1 MDTAEDPS
9 RVLPSARSLMLH
21 VQDHPSSTQHET
33 TDKMQIDTEGMY
45 TQHRWREGSKTV
57 IAHMGWLL
65 LLLS

>member
-33 TDKMQIDTEGMY
+33 TEKMQIDTEGIPNID
-45 TQHRWREGSKTV
+45 GLFKAV

-65 LLLS
+65 L

>member
-21 VQDHPSSTQHET
+21 VQDHPSSTQHEST
-33 TDKMQIDTEGMY
+33 EKMQIDTEGIYPTSMG
-45 TQHRWREGSKTV
+45 GSETV

-65 LLLS
+65 LL